1 VVGIPSE
8 FSLFDLPPTHTGI
21 ENIRMENVQPTST
34 ISENSSILFDIYGQ
48 NGMEYLDLMK
58 SQMYVKLR
66 VKHEDGT
73 KLLDGEDVAP
83 VNFLAIPVFTDR
95 RQHTRQSAVTDLWL
109 LPI

>member
-1 VVGIPSE
+1 MEGISSE
-8 FSLFDLPPTHTGI
+8 FSPFDLPPTHTGI

-73 KLLDGEDVAP
+73 KLLDGEDVAS

-95 RQHTRQSAVTDLWL
+95 RQHTRQSAVIDLWL